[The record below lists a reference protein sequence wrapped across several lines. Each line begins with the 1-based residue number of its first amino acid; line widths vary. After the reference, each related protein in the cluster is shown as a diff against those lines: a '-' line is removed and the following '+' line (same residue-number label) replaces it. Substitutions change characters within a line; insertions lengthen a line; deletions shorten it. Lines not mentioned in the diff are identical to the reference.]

1 MQNKIVAE
9 DFKIKKSNK
18 EYKKSIIER
27 HNLTNEFTLEDIET
41 HEVELDKNERE
52 LVAQIRVTNAVLANV
67 ERNHPVISKM
77 SDESLSVASY
87 LFEARQTLQK
97 SEAQLKAVKA
107 TKKKY
112 KEVKDVVMKKFGFV
126 ESNVL

>member
-9 DFKIKKSNK
+9 DFKIKKNNK
-18 EYKKSIIER
+18 DFKKAIIER
-27 HNLTNEFTLEDIET
+27 LNLTNEFTIEEIEIHEAELNKNTRELEAQVRITTAVLKNIET
-41 HEVELDKNERE
+41 
-52 LVAQIRVTNAVLANV
+52 
-67 ERNHPVISKM
+67 NHPVISKM
-77 SDESLSVASY
+77 SDEALSVASY

-97 SEAQLKAVKA
+97 SEAQLKSIKA

-112 KEVKDVVMKKFGFV
+112 SEVKGVIMKKFGFV